1 MDVVTPNRIQLRKFA
16 APRLHVVSR
25 EELIWQ
31 GFPESSIDSWIRR
44 EWLVPLFRGVYSFG
58 RDVESTEAVW
68 RAALLAA
75 GPGAALAG
83 RSAMELWGA
92 VRPSQRIPISVVVAT
107 PLDRAGLR
115 RGLSPVLRRTGV
127 QVVRRTFDP
136 ADIRRQDGLDV
147 FRAALALNDFAANA
161 PELQVKFAFLE
172 LCRLRLFVESDVSF
186 SYEQLIGRRGALK
199 VKPLL
204 GLWVPELN
212 RVKSVLEGMY
222 LLRWLERKLGVP
234 EVNAKVFGREVDFLW
249 RKEGFGLELDGDAFH
264 TDPIAKKRDLEKTRY
279 LESKGLTVLRAT
291 WKVYMAD
298 PDALIDRVLRELGR
312 I

>member
-1 MDVVTPNRIQLRKFA
+1 MDVVANRIQLREFV
-16 APRLHVVSR
+16 APRFHVVSR
-25 EELIWQ
+25 EELIWR
-31 GFPESSIDSWIRR
+31 GFRESSIDSWIRR

-68 RAALLAA
+68 RAALLTA

-83 RSAMELWGA
+83 RSAMEHWGA
-92 VRPSQRIPISVVVAT
+92 VRAPPRIPISVEVAT

-115 RGLSPVLRRTGV
+115 RGLSPALRHTGI

-136 ADIRRQDGLDV
+136 ADVRKRNGLDV
-147 FRAALALNDFAANA
+147 FRAALALNDFAVNA

-172 LCRLRLFVESDVSF
+172 LCRLRFFGKSDVTF
-186 SYEQLIGRRGALK
+186 SYDHLVGKRGALK

-212 RVKSVLEGMY
+212 QVKSVLEGMY
-222 LLRWLERKLGVP
+222 LLRWLERRLAVP

-249 RKEGFGLELDGDAFH
+249 RREGVGLELDGDAFH
-264 TDPIAKKRDLEKTRY
+264 TDPIAKQRDLEKTRY

-291 WKVYMAD
+291 WKVFVAY
-298 PDALIDRVLRELGR
+298 PDAVIDRVLRELGR
-312 I
+312 L